1 MNFKRI
7 SGNRWSCC
15 LRTFKGLFL
24 DLLLL
29 RFVEFEP
36 QIDMANKSAS
46 ICSLVRENENLLEN
60 IIFFFC
66 ALSFGGGTNS
76 DPNPKRVSWRS
87 ELSFSSKVLPSAD
100 STFVGTFTSWKLL
113 DATLS
118 SVSFLLSELN
128 FDTILG
134 RLHVV
139 DVALWWQW
147 DSFVIESL
155 LLPEVEL
162 ETDDKSAWVY
172 LREVISESW
181 MLGWI
186 SVAVGSILTAAT
198 SSCLKCI
205 MWWQ

>member
-60 IIFFFC
+60 ILFFFC

-76 DPNPKRVSWRS
+76 DPNPNRVSWRS
-87 ELSFSSKVLPSAD
+87 ELSFSSQVLPSAD
-100 STFVGTFTSWKLL
+100 SILLGLGFYLMLRYHRSRSCSPNWTSTRFWDVCMSLMLL
-113 DATLS
+113 YDDNET
-118 SVSFLLSELN
+118 LLSLN
-128 FDTILG
+128 LCYCQRWNWKPTIS
-134 RLHVV
+134 
-139 DVALWWQW
+139 Q
-147 DSFVIESL
+147 
-155 LLPEVEL
+155 L
-162 ETDDKSAWVY
+162 EF
-172 LREVISESW
+172 I
-181 MLGWI
+181 
-186 SVAVGSILTAAT
+186 
-198 SSCLKCI
+198 
-205 MWWQ
+205 